1 MLKRHALY
9 IVNSKLNYIMSAKY
23 LHENACRKCF
33 RIIFLLC
40 KRFFAQF
47 TLNLILINLNIII
60 YPSNQPNLRTSSIAH
75 LKLSISLI

>member
-23 LHENACRKCF
+23 LHENPCRKCF
-33 RIIFLLC
+33 REI
-40 KRFFAQF
+40 FFAQF